1 MRDTI
6 VEELVR
12 VCWPCCSRSVHTD
25 RQGKRVLGMTTV
37 YVVQQPDTNHAEVA
51 SMNTEHNGLTEALQ

>member
-1 MRDTI
+1 M
-6 VEELVR
+6 R